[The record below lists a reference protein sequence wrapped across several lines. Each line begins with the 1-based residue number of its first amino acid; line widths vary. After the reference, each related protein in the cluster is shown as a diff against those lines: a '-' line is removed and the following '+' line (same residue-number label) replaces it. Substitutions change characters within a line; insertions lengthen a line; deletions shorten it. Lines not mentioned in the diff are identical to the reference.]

1 MTFLYTHFQS
11 LLLLI
16 NLSFC
21 CTFVIPQKYVISEL
35 KFNVPEQQHEE
46 TPEFVARNK
55 LVTIV
60 IKMQKNSNS
69 KWATHAA
76 EQKKRMKKV
85 SQKNSSNKPATN
97 MKFQFKILLK
107 KKQQVNK
114 KIFTCSEFYV
124 SSICNSVADHWINLS
139 HTMSAISA
147 MYNICKCITL
157 G

>member
-76 EQKKRMKKV
+76 EQKKRRRKV
-85 SQKNSSNKPATN
+85 SQKTAAINQRQIWNSNLKYCWKKNNKWT
-97 MKFQFKILLK
+97 K
-107 KKQQVNK
+107 KYLRAVSFTSAASAIRLQTIES
-114 KIFTCSEFYV
+114 IFHTQWVWFRLCTIYV
-124 SSICNSVADHWINLS
+124 SVL
-139 HTMSAISA
+139 
-147 MYNICKCITL
+147 L
-157 G
+157 